1 MAEIENRK
9 SKIENPMSNR
19 LLRVNELLQREVSAF
34 LHSRYGSES
43 VAITITGVEVTGDLR
58 EAKIFYSVLGDEAV
72 ARRAGKWLLGR
83 RGEIRATIG
92 KNVVLR
98 HIPLLAFVHD
108 DHAPRTLRI
117 EALLSEIDGEAKKP

>member
-1 MAEIENRK
+1 
-9 SKIENPMSNR
+9 MSNR

-34 LHSRYGSES
+34 LHQRYGSES

-58 EAKIFYSVLGDEAV
+58 EARIFYSVLGDEA
-72 ARRAGKWLLGR
+72 AAKRAGKWLLGR
-83 RGEIRATIG
+83 RSEIRETIG

-117 EALLSEIDGEAKKP
+117 EALLSEIDGKARKP

>member
-1 MAEIENRK
+1 
-9 SKIENPMSNR
+9 MSNR

-34 LHSRYGSES
+34 LHQRYSSES

-58 EAKIFYSVLGDEAV
+58 EAKIFYSVLGGEAG
-72 ARRAGKWLLGR
+72 AKHAGKWLLGR
-83 RGEIRATIG
+83 RGEIREAIG

-117 EALLSEIDGEAKKP
+117 EALLSEIDGKAKKT